1 MRDLLVNLTFLQ
13 LMYVVEYVWCKTVR
27 SRSSVLLHVIIVDE
41 TILYTA
47 AKYNDFQ
54 MPILTDV
61 GIFLHEDFFPS
72 ILGDRIQTYN

>member
-1 MRDLLVNLTFLQ
+1 MYTINDDMRDLLVNLIFLQ
-13 LMYVVEYVWCKTVR
+13 LMYVVEYVWCKTIR

-54 MPILTDV
+54 MPILTEMYV
-61 GIFLHEDFFPS
+61 SFCTKTFSLRF
-72 ILGDRIQTYN
+72 